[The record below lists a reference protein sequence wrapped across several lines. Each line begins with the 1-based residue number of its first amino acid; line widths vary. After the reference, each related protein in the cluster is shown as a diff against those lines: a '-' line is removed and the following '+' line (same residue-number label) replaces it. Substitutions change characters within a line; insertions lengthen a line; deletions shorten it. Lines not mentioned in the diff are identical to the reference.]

1 MTTEERKWGLLE
13 LVHIKNFNQYIAP
26 ALNSIGLN
34 TDDVDWE
41 RNDGNNDN
49 LSGKYI
55 IKKDNIKWSIK
66 VRIISGGGVRT
77 CVIGLEITVYD
88 GLMPTDNYKL
98 CVSIDKL
105 VGKTEIIKLK

>member
-1 MTTEERKWGLLE
+1 MTTGERIWGPLK
-13 LVHIKNFNQYIAP
+13 LVHIKKFNQYIAP

-41 RNDGNNDN
+41 QNDD

-55 IKKDNIKWSIK
+55 IKKDNIKWDIK
-66 VRIISGGGVRT
+66 VHIISGGGART

-88 GLMPTDNYKL
+88 GLMPTDSYKL